1 MTMTTIE
8 AIKPDFRV
16 FKTET
21 TRYWRKDIRR
31 KAGKLFAVY
40 LFDANRHVHACELT
54 PSYEMHY
61 VGPTWTNSVGDRM
74 SETIREGDADTDL
87 VSYYHVRGID
97 AAKLEARSMTD
108 EAWAK
113 LLDYHD
119 GDHDAAY
126 AEALETEME
135 HLRCNGWIN

>member
-97 AAKLEARSMTD
+97 
-108 EAWAK
+108 
-113 LLDYHD
+113 